1 MLQCK
6 PMQNEKDAKDFD
18 GWNTR
23 KKNINQKAKPKN
35 TKRGE
40 VWWCEI
46 GVNID
51 REQDG
56 GKTFER
62 PILVLH
68 RINYFLVLIAPLT
81 SQVKNPESHFYHK
94 LKTAK
99 VKSTVLISQIRV
111 ISTKRLRRQIEKIN
125 NDEFK
130 EIIEKISRFYNFK

>member
-1 MLQCK
+1 
-6 PMQNEKDAKDFD
+6 MQNEKGIKDFD

-23 KKNINQKAKPKN
+23 KKDINQKAKPKN

-62 PILVLH
+62 PVLVLY

-81 SQVKNPESHFYHK
+81 SQVKNPESRFYHK

-130 EIIEKISRFYNFK
+130 EIIEKISSFYNFK

>member
-1 MLQCK
+1 
-6 PMQNEKDAKDFD
+6 MQNEKGIKDFD
-18 GWNTR
+18 GWNTS
-23 KKNINQKAKPKN
+23 KKNINRKAGPKN
-35 TKRGE
+35 AKRSE
-40 VWWCEI
+40 VWWCVL
-46 GVNID
+46 GVNIG

-62 PILVLH
+62 PVLVLY

-81 SQVKNPESHFYHK
+81 SQVKNPKSRFYHK

-130 EIIEKISRFYNFK
+130 EIIEKISSFYNFK